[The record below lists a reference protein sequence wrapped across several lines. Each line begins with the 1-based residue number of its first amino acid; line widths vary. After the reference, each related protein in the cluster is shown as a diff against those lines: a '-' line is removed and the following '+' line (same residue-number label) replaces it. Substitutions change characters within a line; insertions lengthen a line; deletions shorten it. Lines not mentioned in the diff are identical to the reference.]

1 MIQPPQRTVLRTAV
15 LLSLAFYGSQSSA
28 LGLGPLRLQ
37 SALGQRLNA
46 TVQVLGPEAKSLTDN
61 CIRTRLASPDGSDI
75 LNVETEIRRLKG
87 GRIDIA
93 LTSRQ
98 VIEEPAITLVIEV
111 ICAPELH
118 RDYQLLLD
126 LKDGLP
132 HVLQQVD
139 TDPARPAIAPA
150 STRRTA
156 SASDSSGSHG
166 GKRRS
171 SVRTLP
177 VAAGLDLEETNT
189 DAPTGSVPKRVAKTG
204 IPRNVLKLSQPDES
218 FIRKAGL
225 RMSESLSVPEA
236 PFTPDD
242 RESISAAKTRFLA
255 MMRDED
261 PVLVGLRQIQAL
273 QSQLDAR
280 PPAVAAG
287 PAPNASTTVSTTPAI
302 TPSIT
307 SATLA
312 STTATAGT
320 TPAAI
325 PPQQPVVPPAG
336 TTAGESKPAVPS
348 AGEDAPPQLQKSA
361 MPRMPAFNKWLIGL
375 ALLLLASVAVLPVLL
390 KIARR
395 GGEGG
400 RPSRRRS
407 ATDASS
413 REASLLQSA
422 RLAATGKKKK
432 TILPESALIDPVHEE
447 DLALLRY
454 VEQYAD
460 KTFPERIKSASDDV
474 ASAEPANP
482 VKATV
487 AAEPVLA
494 AAKQPAPSRAVP
506 ATREGATVELISD
519 VMQEAEFWK
528 MLNETQRA
536 IDILENYCTSDAAIS
551 NSPVPWLYLAELYI
565 ASGDFDRHE
574 QLGHRFRLRF
584 NGQITALPATGE
596 MSLRTLE
603 DYPHL
608 IHQISELWGK
618 RTVVPFLQDL
628 LVNKRDDPRQ
638 GFELPVYREIL
649 LLIDVAREREKSAA

>member
-139 TDPARPAIAPA
+139 TDRARPAIALA
-150 STRRTA
+150 STPRTA
-156 SASDSSGSHG
+156 SASDSGGTHG

-177 VAAGLDLEETNT
+177 VAAGVDFEELIK
-189 DAPTGSVPKRVAKTG
+189 DAPTGSVPKRVPKTG

-236 PFTPDD
+236 AFTPAD
-242 RESISAAKTRFLA
+242 REAISAAKTRFLA

-261 PVLVGLRQIQAL
+261 PVLIGLRQIQAL

-280 PPAVAAG
+280 PPAVPAGVTAAPGTADTTTVPTIAATTAATTAAAG
-287 PAPNASTTVSTTPAI
+287 AASAVAPAPQPAGASAG
-302 TPSIT
+302 
-307 SATLA
+307 
-312 STTATAGT
+312 TTATAG
-320 TPAAI
+320 
-325 PPQQPVVPPAG
+325 
-336 TTAGESKPAVPS
+336 KPAVPA
-348 AGEDAPPQLQKSA
+348 AGEGAPPQLQKSA

-375 ALLLLASVAVLPVLL
+375 AVMLLASVAVLPTLL
-390 KIARR
+390 KLARR
-395 GGEGG
+395 GGDGD
-400 RPSRRRS
+400 RLPRRRD
-407 ATDASS
+407 AADASS
-413 REASLLQSA
+413 REANLLQSA
-422 RLAATGKKKK
+422 RVAASAKKRK
-432 TILPESALIDPVHEE
+432 TILPESALNDPVHDE

-454 VEQYAD
+454 VEKFTD
-460 KTFPERIKSASDDV
+460 KTAT
-474 ASAEPANP
+474 EPA
-482 VKATV
+482 KAKDD
-487 AAEPVLA
+487 AIARPEPEPLDAAGLAEPVQPPS
-494 AAKQPAPSRAVP
+494 KQPVFRPNASGTFDGAPI
-506 ATREGATVELISD
+506 ELISD

-536 IDILENYCTSDAAIS
+536 IDILENYCAADAAVS
-551 NSPVPWLYLAELYI
+551 NSPVPWLYLAELYL